1 MSLERARAH
10 LERFGFADRIILF
23 EQSSATVALA
33 AQALGVEPGRIAKSL
48 SFSVKGRCVVILA
61 RGDARI
67 DNQAFKAFFGTKA
80 QMLPAELA
88 EELLGHAVGG
98 VCPFGL
104 NEGVE
109 VYLDR
114 SLCDFDVV
122 YPAAGTSSSAVRLTV
137 EELERCSESLGYVSV
152 TKLV

>member
-1 MSLERARAH
+1 MSIERVRKY
-10 LERFGFADRIILF
+10 FGDLGIANKIKEFDV
-23 EQSSATVALA
+23 SSATVELA

-80 QMLPAELA
+80 QMLPADSA

-109 VYLDR
+109 VYLDK

>member
-1 MSLERARAH
+1 MSLERAKAH
-10 LERFGFADRIILF
+10 LERYGLADRIILF
-23 EQSSATVALA
+23 DQSSATVALA
-33 AQALGVEPGRIAKSL
+33 AEALGVEPGRIAKSL
-48 SFSVKGRCVVILA
+48 SFSVKGRTVVILA

-80 QMLPAELA
+80 QMLPADSA

-104 NEGVE
+104 KEGVE

-114 SLCDFDVV
+114 SLCDFDIV
-122 YPAAGTSSSAVRLTV
+122 YPAAGTSSSAVRLSV
-137 EELERCSESLGYVSV
+137 EELEHCSGSLGYVCV